1 MKEKRFSIKA
11 AMATTIIILNL
22 IIILVFVAYN
32 FSSFD
37 ILAKGQAD
45 RLLSL
50 LFERTDLYFHD
61 FLSDATLFNEL
72 YCDQLTFNRAFLD
85 GDLSKVQEHT
95 YFIAEKIK
103 GRYPQISTVSY
114 GDELGR
120 YLGYRINPDDT
131 INLMLKDKR
140 TNDTLT
146 IFKGD
151 RMDSTIV
158 SQIQNYQPQERPW
171 YAPARIKQIT
181 QWSDIY
187 VNNDEIKE
195 LAISVL
201 TPVFNDKQF
210 YGVVTTDISLN
221 NINQFLKN
229 DTKIENGIIYIA
241 NRNHQLLMHSGDQV
255 YKGKAVADSSEDA
268 FVSALN
274 VDNPIISASMKKV
287 VRNNYLNQSFPF
299 EVNSRKYFAYVGE
312 LDKNSNL
319 NYRVIIA
326 IPEDDLLPNIRSDQ
340 YKYFSTAISIVLI
353 STILTLW
360 ILSYITKPIERVT
373 VAARAISHGNLSV
386 NLSGEPLAFFETYE
400 LLDSFN
406 YMANNLREAFETIK
420 KSELELESKVNEKTV
435 ELQYA
440 YEGLLEMEKL
450 ASLGGLVAGVSH
462 EISTPLGVAMSATSY
477 LQNQNNMLYESI
489 MQGNL
494 SRDILGN
501 YLETTDES
509 VNIIHEN
516 LNRAA
521 ELLNNFKQI
530 SVDQTGSIKTDFLL
544 KEYLE
549 SVFFALKHEYKN
561 KAFTYHIEGD
571 DNLRI
576 HSYPGAISQ
585 IYTNLIMNSLKH
597 GLVPEKKLHVHIS
610 FKKSDHMLTINYSDD
625 GKGIA
630 SEKIRHIFEPFYT
643 TRRSDGGSGL
653 GLSIVYNIVTS
664 TLNGTITCQSDTNK
678 GILFTIKMPV
688 QNER

>member
-37 ILAKGQAD
+37 ILAKRQAD

-229 DTKIENGIIYIA
+229 DTKIENGIATLTLENGAVSVKCPEDFSLLEYATISVRPEKMKFAMEPVEGFELTAQVKDYI
-241 NRNHQLLMHSGDQV
+241 
-255 YKGKAVADSSEDA
+255 
-268 FVSALN
+268 
-274 VDNPIISASMKKV
+274 
-287 VRNNYLNQSFPF
+287 
-299 EVNSRKYFAYVGE
+299 YVGSV
-312 LDKNSNL
+312 LKCIVS
-319 NYRVIIA
+319 
-326 IPEDDLLPNIRSDQ
+326 LPNGNELKIERLAGQELPEIGSRCFPYWEAGD
-340 YKYFSTAISIVLI
+340 AVLI
-353 STILTLW
+353 HNESH
-360 ILSYITKPIERVT
+360 YI
-373 VAARAISHGNLSV
+373 
-386 NLSGEPLAFFETYE
+386 FEE
-400 LLDSFN
+400 
-406 YMANNLREAFETIK
+406 
-420 KSELELESKVNEKTV
+420 
-435 ELQYA
+435 
-440 YEGLLEMEKL
+440 
-450 ASLGGLVAGVSH
+450 
-462 EISTPLGVAMSATSY
+462 
-477 LQNQNNMLYESI
+477 
-489 MQGNL
+489 
-494 SRDILGN
+494 
-501 YLETTDES
+501 
-509 VNIIHEN
+509 
-516 LNRAA
+516 
-521 ELLNNFKQI
+521 LNN
-530 SVDQTGSIKTDFLL
+530 
-544 KEYLE
+544 
-549 SVFFALKHEYKN
+549 
-561 KAFTYHIEGD
+561 
-571 DNLRI
+571 
-576 HSYPGAISQ
+576 
-585 IYTNLIMNSLKH
+585 
-597 GLVPEKKLHVHIS
+597 
-610 FKKSDHMLTINYSDD
+610 
-625 GKGIA
+625 
-630 SEKIRHIFEPFYT
+630 IR
-643 TRRSDGGSGL
+643 L
-653 GLSIVYNIVTS
+653 A
-664 TLNGTITCQSDTNK
+664 
-678 GILFTIKMPV
+678 
-688 QNER
+688 